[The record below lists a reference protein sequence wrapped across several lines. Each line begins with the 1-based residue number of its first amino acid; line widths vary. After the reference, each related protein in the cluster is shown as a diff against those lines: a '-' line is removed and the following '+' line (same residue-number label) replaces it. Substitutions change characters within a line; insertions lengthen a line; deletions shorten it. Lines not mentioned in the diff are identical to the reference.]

1 MRLRARAGLAV
12 LGLTAALAAG
22 ADPRWEPRRGGA
34 IRAPHGGRTL
44 RVVSWNIERGIRF
57 DGIRRHLEQEAP
69 DLVLLQEA
77 DWEARRSGGRRI
89 AEALGA
95 LLGLEWVFAPEFLE
109 LGQRIGGRDAW
120 HGQATLSRLPV
131 SGVRVLR
138 FRAQSA
144 GWRPKWWLP
153 DWSIFQPRE
162 GGRIA
167 LVTEHRSAGMRLA
180 AYNLHLESREG
191 EDLRMAQIQEV
202 LEDVRRQPPEAIV
215 VVAGDFNT
223 KEGGASPVIRRV
235 QAEGFAIAAGGQIT
249 TKRGQALDWIFVRGP
264 VRALRAS
271 VRSDVRPADHFP
283 VQADLALTAQGSD
296 RGQ

>member
-1 MRLRARAGLAV
+1 MKPGACAGLAL

-22 ADPRWEPRRGGA
+22 ADPRWEPRRGGV

-44 RVVSWNIERGIRF
+44 RVISWNIERGTRF
-57 DGIRRHLEQEAP
+57 GEIRRYLEQQQP

-89 AEALGA
+89 AEELGA

-131 SGVRVLR
+131 SAVRVLR

-167 LVTEHRSAGMRLA
+167 LVTEHRAAGARLA
-180 AYNLHLESREG
+180 AYNLHLESRDG
-191 EDLRMAQIQEV
+191 EDLRLAQIEEV
-202 LEDVRRQPPEAIV
+202 LEDARRQPPEAIV

-235 QAEGFAIAAGGQIT
+235 ESEGFSIAAGGQIT
-249 TKRGQALDWIFVRGP
+249 TTRRQALDWVFVRGP
-264 VRALRAS
+264 VQAVRAR
-271 VRSDVRPADHFP
+271 VRNDVRPADHFP
-283 VQADLALTAQGSD
+283 VQADLALTAQDSV